1 MPGTDVGSAPQE
13 SWHNHM
19 LKCHCKPSMK
29 TPYTLARALESKV
42 VQGQVQVLK
51 HMSQH
56 GEKLQDWPHIG
67 QFTDQHTYGN
77 NTALAKEGRSS
88 GQTLL
93 AWGRHLRLADSDG
106 TVWMLVPAS
115 RLKTDWHVQATSV
128 DAVELALQ
136 DLKSYDVKEKHF
148 TNWRAAA
155 KTFDFRPSGKCLLAS
170 PQRRIAPARRS
181 QPSHGMLVLVL
192 PCLLSLGAL

>member
-1 MPGTDVGSAPQE
+1 
-13 SWHNHM
+13 
-19 LKCHCKPSMK
+19 MK

-42 VQGQVQVLK
+42 VQKQVQVLK
-51 HMSQH
+51 HMSQR

-106 TVWMLVPAS
+106 TV
-115 RLKTDWHVQATSV
+115 
-128 DAVELALQ
+128 
-136 DLKSYDVKEKHF
+136 
-148 TNWRAAA
+148 
-155 KTFDFRPSGKCLLAS
+155 
-170 PQRRIAPARRS
+170 
-181 QPSHGMLVLVL
+181 
-192 PCLLSLGAL
+192 